1 MGQNAGDIAAFLGAA
16 LQGGAVPLTGVAP
29 LDKAGPGQLSFF
41 ANSKYAAHL
50 KATRASAVLCSPEDA
65 AQVPAG
71 CSAIVSKNAYRD
83 FARVVAEY
91 FESKSLPEPGV
102 HPLAFV
108 HPTAKL
114 AAGVRVGA
122 FAVIEAGASIGANSV
137 LFPLVVV
144 GHGVQV
150 GADCRLYPQVT
161 LYEGVSLG
169 ERVTIHAG
177 TVLGSDGFGFAPDP
191 PRGYVK
197 VPQVGGVIVE
207 DDVEIQSNT
216 CIDRG
221 ALGPTVIRKGA
232 KIDNLVHISHNVEVG
247 PNTAIAALSGVAG
260 STKLGAWVTL
270 AAQSGV
276 AGHLNISDGVIAGA
290 QSGLAKDPGKGAIV
304 TGTPAQPLMQER
316 RAQAELGKVGELR
329 KKVKDLESRLSE
341 LEKKLGA

>member
-1 MGQNAGDIAAFLGAA
+1 MGIHAGDIAAFLGAELRGEA
-16 LQGGAVPLTGVAP
+16 APITGVAP

-50 KATRASAVLCSPEDA
+50 KGTRASAVLCSAEDA
-65 AQVPAG
+65 PQVPSG
-71 CSAIVSKNAYRD
+71 STAIVSKSAYRD
-83 FARVVAEY
+83 FARVVAKW

-108 HPTAKL
+108 HPTAQV
-114 AAGVRVGA
+114 AGSARIGA
-122 FAVIEAGASIGANSV
+122 FAVVEAGARIGANSV

-144 GHGVQV
+144 GHGVQI
-150 GADCRLYPQVT
+150 GADCRFYPQVT
-161 LYEGVSLG
+161 LYEGVVIG
-169 ERVTIHAG
+169 DRVTIHAG

-221 ALGPTVIRKGA
+221 ALGPTLIRRGA
-232 KIDNLVHISHNVEVG
+232 KIDNLVHLSHNVEVG
-247 PNTAIAALSGVAG
+247 PHTAIAALSGVAG

-270 AAQSGV
+270 AAQAGV
-276 AGHLNISDGVIAGA
+276 AGHLSISDGVIAGA
-290 QSGLAKDPGKGAIV
+290 QSGMAKDPGKGAIV
-304 TGTPAQPLMQER
+304 TGTPAQPLMTER
-316 RAQAELGKVGELR
+316 RNQAELGKVGELR
-329 KKVKDLESRLSE
+329 KKVKDLEARLAA
-341 LEKKLGA
+341 LEKKNG